1 MTSRVS
7 VLAGL
12 LALLAPFD
20 LAAQEE
26 VRSRSEEV
34 VQQALADLEAGD
46 VAASRSRLEALQ
58 QSGRAEDSAVAVL
71 GAIYLETG
79 DAAAAAATLKPLTE
93 KEQPDPAVLYNYGRA
108 AVVLG
113 DVAVAERSLEE
124 SARLAPG
131 SPAAREL
138 GLLRIAL
145 GDYFAA
151 YLQLRPWVLTHPE
164 DTQAR
169 TAAALCAVELERP
182 GDASRLLSDLTQ
194 ENPLV
199 RLLWAKT
206 QLMKQD
212 PWGAIAL
219 LRPFV
224 DDAPADLEME
234 TRQVLAEAML
244 EVGNGEAAVEL
255 LSSRVNDDPSLA
267 ALLARA
273 QDLVGDRQAALDTLR
288 PLVEPMAES
297 QDLDLQDSEQ
307 AAQGEVL
314 FWYGEL
320 LAKSGD
326 TLAGLPYLERAVRLD
341 PLNPDKWESL
351 GRWRTEVGMIEEGQ
365 AATRMAEALTA
376 GAVQHQAGMELGD
389 DLEDVTAQQLEQALR
404 LASVDLLDEA
414 LELVRRE
421 RQLAPPEDPR
431 PGLLEINL
439 LLRLGRLEEAQKALE
454 PLIDRF
460 PGSADAFYQKAVIEL
475 ARNDLE
481 AAEASFRNTLE
492 LSPRHLAALNDLAV
506 LLMRTGRQEE
516 ARQMLETVLALRP
529 DDEVARRNLEAIE

>member
-12 LALLAPFD
+12 LALLAAFN

-26 VRSRSEEV
+26 VLSRSEEV
-34 VQQALADLEAGD
+34 LQQALADLEAGD

-169 TAAALCAVELERP
+169 TAAALCAVELARP

-219 LRPFV
+219 LRPFA

-365 AATRMAEALTA
+365 AATRKAEALTA

-460 PGSADAFYQKAVIEL
+460 PGSADAYYQKAVIEL

>member
-7 VLAGL
+7 ILAGL
-12 LALLAPFD
+12 VALLAP
-20 LAAQEE
+20 LNLTAQEE
-26 VRSRSEEV
+26 VLSRSEEV
-34 VQQALADLEAGD
+34 LQQALADLEAGD
-46 VAASRSRLEALQ
+46 VAASLSRLEALQ

-108 AVVLG
+108 ALVLG
-113 DVAVAERSLEE
+113 DVAIAERSLEE

-224 DDAPADLEME
+224 DEAPADLEME

-244 EVGNGEAAVEL
+244 EVGNAESAVEL
-255 LSSRVNDDPSLA
+255 LSGRVNDDPSLA

-273 QDLVGDRQAALDTLR
+273 QDLVGDREAALDTLR

-314 FWYGEL
+314 FWYGEF

-326 TLAGLPYLERAVRLD
+326 TLVGLPYLERAVRLD

-351 GRWRTEVGMIEEGQ
+351 GRWRTEVGRIEEGQ
-365 AATRMAEALTA
+365 AATRKAEALTA

-431 PGLLEINL
+431 PGLLETNL
-439 LLRLGRLEEAQKALE
+439 LLRLGRLEEAQKAME

-460 PGSADAFYQKAVIEL
+460 PGSADAHYQKAVLEL

>member
-1 MTSRVS
+1 
-7 VLAGL
+7 
-12 LALLAPFD
+12 
-20 LAAQEE
+20 
-26 VRSRSEEV
+26 
-34 VQQALADLEAGD
+34 
-46 VAASRSRLEALQ
+46 
-58 QSGRAEDSAVAVL
+58 
-71 GAIYLETG
+71 
-79 DAAAAAATLKPLTE
+79 LKPLTE
-93 KEQPDPAVLYNYGRA
+93 RESPDPAVLYNYGRA
-108 AVVLG
+108 ALALG

-124 SARLAPG
+124 SVRLAPG

-151 YLQLRPWVLTHPE
+151 YLQLRPWVLAHPE

-219 LRPFV
+219 LRPFS
-224 DDAPADLEME
+224 DDTPADLERE
-234 TRQVLAEAML
+234 TWQVLAEAML
-244 EVGNGEAAVEL
+244 EVGNGEAAIEL
-255 LSSRVNDDPSLA
+255 LSGRVSDDPSLA

-273 QDLVGDRQAALDTLR
+273 QDLIGDREAGLETLR
-288 PLVEPMAES
+288 PLVAPMAES
-297 QDLDLQDSEQ
+297 QDPDLVDSEQ
-307 AAQGEVL
+307 AAQTEVL

-320 LAKSGD
+320 LARSGD
-326 TLAGLPYLERAVRLD
+326 ALAALPYLETAVQLD
-341 PLNPDKWESL
+341 PLNPDKWKSL

-365 AATRMAEALTA
+365 AATHKAEALTA
-376 GAVQHQAGMELGD
+376 GTVQHQAGMELGGD
-389 DLEDVTAQQLEQALR
+389 PEDVTAQELEQALR
-404 LASVDLLDEA
+404 LASVDLLAEA

-421 RQLAPPEDPR
+421 RQLASPEDPR
-431 PGLLEINL
+431 PALLEIHL
-439 LLRLGRLEEAQKALE
+439 LLRLGRLGEAQKALK
-454 PLIDRF
+454 PLVDRF
-460 PGSADAFYQKAVIEL
+460 PGSADAYYQKAVLEV

-481 AAEASFRNTLE
+481 MAEASFRKTLE

>member
-26 VRSRSEEV
+26 VLSRSEEV

>member
-12 LALLAPFD
+12 LALLAAFN

-26 VRSRSEEV
+26 VLSRSEEV
-34 VQQALADLEAGD
+34 LQQALADLEAGD

-460 PGSADAFYQKAVIEL
+460 PGSADAYYQKAVIEL